1 MKKITTFFRLTC
13 LSALLMG
20 VGVSANAQTTPP
32 TEKTNAA
39 NDTATFKPGG
49 QLWGYTFGDFEYK
62 GNSDVLN
69 RGGSNQ
75 YTGQPAQTSA
85 FQFRRIYLGYNYN
98 ISPKFSAEFL
108 LAAEDD
114 FNAGL
119 INQSA
124 GDVLQNGKFS
134 PYVKLANI
142 RWKNIWKG
150 TDLVIG
156 QAATPAFPLL
166 SEVVWGY
173 RSVERTI
180 SDIRRTPSYDMG
192 ATLQGHF
199 DNKAN
204 FGYDLMVGNGT
215 SAKPETDG
223 FKWFYGDVFAK
234 FFNQRLIIDLYQ
246 DYEKLNWSAITNGQA
261 ETATTTTTGGVST
274 TTYGLPASPAGFHHD
289 RNMTKL
295 FIAYTV
301 PKVTFGIEAFQNTI
315 LGDVQA
321 VNSTTHKVYYLTSK
335 AMAAS
340 FYVRGRIYKD
350 KLGFFARYD
359 MYNPSLDLGE
369 FTNNKEFTSYKALTS
384 TYDPTTKEQF
394 VTCGIDFTP
403 FPNVHLM
410 PNIWMDTYKC
420 ALPSDDFKSSI
431 NPAASGALGT
441 DMVYRLTFYYIF
453 GKKEGVRF

>member
-13 LSALLMG
+13 LSAFVVGMG
-20 VGVSANAQTTPP
+20 ISANAQTTPP

-39 NDTATFKPGG
+39 NDTAAFKPGG

-62 GNSDVLN
+62 GNADNLN

-98 ISPKFSAEFL
+98 ISKKFSAEFL

-142 RWKNIWKG
+142 RWKNLWKG

-156 QAATPAFPLL
+156 QVATPAFPLL

-199 DNKAN
+199 DSKAN
-204 FGYDLMVGNGT
+204 FGYDIMVGNGT

-223 FKWFYGDVFAK
+223 FKWFYGDVYAK
-234 FFNQRLIIDLYQ
+234 FFGQRLIIDLYQ
-246 DYEKLNWSAITNGQA
+246 DYERLNWTAMSSTGTYNETNTG
-261 ETATTTTTGGVST
+261 TAAAPVYALPGGL
-274 TTYGLPASPAGFHHD
+274 GHHD
-289 RNMTKL
+289 RNMTKI

-301 PKVTFGIEAFQNTI
+301 PKFTVGIEAFQNTI
-315 LGDVQA
+315 LGDVQ
-321 VNSTTHKVYYLTSK
+321 VLNSTNHTVTYLTSR

-359 MYNPSLDLGE
+359 TYNPSLDLNE
-369 FTNNKEFTSYKALTS
+369 VTNLVKTNPEYVSYKALTS
-384 TYDPTTKEQF
+384 NYEPTTKENF

-410 PNIWMDTYKC
+410 PNIWMDTYKS
-420 ALPSDDFKSSI
+420 AL
-431 NPAASGALGT
+431 NPEDYSKLNSNVNGSLGT